1 MSDVISLLI
10 SGLGLAGIY
19 FLLASGL
26 SLIYGLMR
34 VLNLAHGAIFAV
46 GAFVGWAVLAYVP
59 IEPDWLRFVVALLLA
74 AAVGAALGVLIERGL
89 LSRLYGRPYAQML
102 ITLGL
107 AFAATAFLGG
117 WLGHDP
123 LTLQQ
128 PVWFDQI
135 TVIAGSRVVNSRLVI
150 VAIALAIFLATVVFL
165 RRSKHGLIIRAG
177 VNNRSMVQALG
188 INVNKSFTLLF
199 AIGSGLAGVGGVL
212 AGVFFGSIHPG
223 LGTQQLIFAFI
234 VIIVGGLG
242 SLEGTALAALVVAV
256 LQQFVNYYGPPG
268 AGDLITVALLAV
280 MLLVRP
286 RGLLGKV
293 AA

>member
-1 MSDVISLLI
+1 MNDVISLLI

-46 GAFVGWAVLAYVP
+46 GGFVGWAALEYLPV
-59 IEPDWLRFVVALLLA
+59 EPDWLRFTAALVLATLAGAMLGILIEKGLLA
-74 AAVGAALGVLIERGL
+74 
-89 LSRLYGRPYAQML
+89 RLYGRPYAQML
-102 ITLGL
+102 LTLGL
-107 AFAATAFLGG
+107 AFAMTAFLGG

-123 LTLQQ
+123 LTLKQ
-128 PVWFDQI
+128 PAWFDEV

-150 VAIALAIFLATVVFL
+150 VGIALILFLATVVFL

-177 VNNRSMVQALG
+177 VNNRSMVMALG
-188 INVNKSFTLLF
+188 INVSKSFTLLF
-199 AIGSGLAGVGGVL
+199 VIGSGLAGLGGVL
-212 AGVFFGSIHPG
+212 AGVFFGSVTPE

-268 AGDLITVALLAV
+268 AGDLVTVLLLAV

>member
-1 MSDVISLLI
+1 MNDVISLLI

-34 VLNLAHGAIFAV
+34 VLNLAHGAIFAI
-46 GAFVGWAVLAYVP
+46 GAFVGWAVMAHLPV
-59 IEPDWLRFVVALLLA
+59 EPDWLRFIIALVLATLAGALL
-74 AAVGAALGVLIERGL
+74 GILIEKGL
-89 LSRLYGRPYAQML
+89 LARLYGRPYAQML
-102 ITLGL
+102 LTLGL
-107 AFAATAFLGG
+107 AFAMTAFLGG

-128 PVWFDQI
+128 PAWFDEI
-135 TVIAGSRVVNSRLVI
+135 TVIAGSRVANGRLVI
-150 VAIALAIFLATVVFL
+150 VGIALALFLATVLFL
-165 RRSKHGLIIRAG
+165 RRSRHGLIIRAG
-177 VNNRSMVQALG
+177 VENRSMVMALG
-188 INVNKSFTLLF
+188 INVSKSFTLLF
-199 AIGSGLAGVGGVL
+199 AIGSGLAGLGGVL
-212 AGVFFGSIHPG
+212 AGVFFGSVTPE

-242 SLEGTALAALVVAV
+242 SVEGTALAALIVAV

-268 AGDLITVALLAV
+268 AGDLTTVLLLAV